1 MQKKLLQ
8 TQNLSKIA
16 ASTRAMNS
24 AVNAAKVP
32 LDSEK
37 EPIQPSH
44 PIPPPAQPLQF
55 QPGGSMFKHDSTYSL
70 LKKYTMG
77 KLMSSDFFISHA
89 ITMMNLSYKCLGL
102 GLTNFVIG
110 RTVGPVYT
118 SGPDIPSMMQDV
130 RAHES
135 RNINALVG
143 YVVEGLEEMNEEQVE
158 GYLEEMIK
166 SVVAH
171 CHGKPEGH
179 YALKYTAL
187 VTV

>member
-8 TQNLSKIA
+8 TQNLNKVA
-16 ASTRAMNS
+16 ASTRALNS
-24 AVNAAKVP
+24 AVKAAKAV
-32 LDSEK
+32 DSEK
-37 EPIQPSH
+37 EPIYPSH

-55 QPGGSMFKHDSTYSL
+55 LPGSSIFAHDSTYSL

-77 KLMSSDFFISHA
+77 KLMSSNFFINHA
-89 ITMMNLSYKCLGL
+89 LRMMHLSYKCLGL

-143 YVVEGLEEMNEEQVE
+143 YVVEGLEDMDEELVE
-158 GYLEEMIK
+158 GYLEEMIR

>member
-24 AVNAAKVP
+24 SVKTAKVP

-37 EPIQPSH
+37 EPAEPSH
-44 PIPPPAQPLQF
+44 LVPPPATPLQF
-55 QPGGSMFKHDSTYSL
+55 RQGGAMFKHDSTYSL

-171 CHGKPEGH
+171 CHDKPEGH